1 LGKNERRKK
10 IDDDDAYLKVVHS
23 HLKSSTTTTPSPSP
37 FSSLPHPAPNLSIS
51 PTILTLSLYMAS
63 ISPPS
68 PYKLTFT
75 TRKRLPYPSPK
86 PQFPSRYPL
95 SRLLS
100 DSTLCRCTESSNN
113 PSIQWRWDAAL
124 QAVFKNAIKS
134 FDSYMNPA
142 KKGVGNKGVMEGETG
157 EEEEEEDGTVW
168 DWDRWRLHFDQVD
181 EQQRLVSLLK
191 VKLVWG
197 IIFFFW
203 IVVYILDW
211 EIEILCS
218 LCF

>member
-1 LGKNERRKK
+1 
-10 IDDDDAYLKVVHS
+10 
-23 HLKSSTTTTPSPSP
+23 
-37 FSSLPHPAPNLSIS
+37 
-51 PTILTLSLYMAS
+51 
-63 ISPPS
+63 
-68 PYKLTFT
+68 
-75 TRKRLPYPSPK
+75 
-86 PQFPSRYPL
+86 
-95 SRLLS
+95 
-100 DSTLCRCTESSNN
+100 
-113 PSIQWRWDAAL
+113 
-124 QAVFKNAIKS
+124 
-134 FDSYMNPA
+134 MNPT

-197 IIFFFW
+197 INFFFFW

-211 EIEILCS
+211 EFEILCS

>member
-1 LGKNERRKK
+1 
-10 IDDDDAYLKVVHS
+10 
-23 HLKSSTTTTPSPSP
+23 
-37 FSSLPHPAPNLSIS
+37 
-51 PTILTLSLYMAS
+51 
-63 ISPPS
+63 
-68 PYKLTFT
+68 
-75 TRKRLPYPSPK
+75 
-86 PQFPSRYPL
+86 
-95 SRLLS
+95 
-100 DSTLCRCTESSNN
+100 
-113 PSIQWRWDAAL
+113 
-124 QAVFKNAIKS
+124 
-134 FDSYMNPA
+134 MNPT